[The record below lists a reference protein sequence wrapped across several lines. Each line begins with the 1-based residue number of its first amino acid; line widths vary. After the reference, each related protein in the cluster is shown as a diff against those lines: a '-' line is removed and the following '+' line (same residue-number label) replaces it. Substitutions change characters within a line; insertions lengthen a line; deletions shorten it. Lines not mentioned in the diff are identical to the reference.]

1 MANEPAI
8 KSFDTLIQL
17 MAALP
22 DEQSAIDHF
31 TAIRWAEGAY
41 CPLCGNADAAR
52 IGRMNKVEK
61 DEAGKV
67 IKTTPTNVHKCY
79 ACRNRFSIKVGTI
92 FEDTKI
98 PLRTWMMAIWLI
110 TNHKKGIASTTLA
123 TDLGVTQKTAWFM
136 LHRLRHAA
144 RTQSFNKPLDGEV
157 EIDETY
163 VGGKAANR
171 HKGDPKRKHGGFAG
185 KAAVIGALERGGN
198 VVATVIEST
207 NTATLDGFAHAVIAP
222 GAKVSTDEHAGY
234 RHLGRTFDH
243 GVVRHG
249 LGEYSVNGVHTN
261 GIEGY
266 WALLKRQIIGIHHF
280 VTPKHLNRY
289 VSESAWRFNLRES
302 AAGDRVNVLLAGANG
317 RLSYKELIA

>member
-1 MANEPAI
+1 MAHDHTMQQ
-8 KSFDTLIQL
+8 FDTLFQM
-17 MAALP
+17 MAAFP
-22 DEQSAIDHF
+22 DEQTAIDHF
-31 TAIRWAEGAY
+31 TAIRWKDGAY
-41 CPLCGNADAAR
+41 CPLCGST
-52 IGRMNKVEK
+52 KVYHFSDK
-61 DEAGKV
+61 R
-67 IKTTPTNVHKCY
+67 THKCGD
-79 ACRNRFSIKVGTI
+79 CRKRFSIKVGTI
-92 FEDTKI
+92 FEDSKI
-98 PLRTWMMAIWLI
+98 ELRKWMMAIWLI
-110 TNHKKGIASTTLA
+110 TSHKKGIASTALA
-123 TDLGVTQKTAWFM
+123 KDLGVTQKTAWFM

-171 HKGDPKRKHGGFAG
+171 HKGDPKRKNGGFAG

-198 VVATVIEST
+198 VVATVITST

-249 LGEYSVNGVHTN
+249 AGEYSVNGVHTN

-266 WALLKRQIIGIHHF
+266 WALLKRQIVGIHHF
-280 VTPKHLNRY
+280 VSPKHLNRY
-289 VSESAWRFNLRES
+289 VDESVWRFNLREMGEG
-302 AAGDRVNVLLAGANG
+302 ARVNELLTSANG
-317 RLSYKELIA
+317 RLRYKELIA

>member
-1 MANEPAI
+1 MAQEPSL
-8 KSFDTLIQL
+8 KHFDTLIQL
-17 MAALP
+17 TAAIP
-22 DEQSAIDHF
+22 DEQTAIDHF
-31 TAIRWAEGAY
+31 TAIRWADGAY
-41 CPLCGNADAAR
+41 CPHCGST
-52 IGRMNKVEK
+52 KVYHFSDK
-61 DEAGKV
+61 R
-67 IKTTPTNVHKCY
+67 THKCGD
-79 ACRNRFSIKVGTI
+79 CRKRFSIKVGTI

-98 PLRTWMMAIWLI
+98 GLRTWLLAIWLI

-163 VGGKAANR
+163 VGGKASNR
-171 HKGDPKRKHGGFAG
+171 HKGDPKNGPGTAG
-185 KAAVIGALERGGN
+185 KTAVIGALERGGN

-207 NTATLDGFAHAVIAP
+207 ATATLDGFAHAVVAP
-222 GAKVSTDEHAGY
+222 GAKVSTDEHSGY

-243 GVVRHG
+243 GIVRHSA
-249 LGEYSVNGVHTN
+249 GEYVAGGHHTN

-266 WALLKRQIIGIHHF
+266 WALLKRQIIGIHHY

-289 VSESAWRFNLRES
+289 VSESAWRFNLRE
-302 AAGDRVNVLLAGANG
+302 AGTGDRVNALLAGANG
-317 RLSYKELIA
+317 RLRYKELIA